1 MIWIKLALL
10 IMITASMF
18 FALWK
23 ASVGI
28 IIPLALLWGYGWY
41 TGFSGITLK
50 MLVVLTCIHLVVQA
64 IAFILSNKYREA
76 NIALTGAGITCFGTG
91 VLAVLFLGGLL
102 GLFMWVG
109 LIGRL
114 ITTPISIG
122 LSNITKSFLGGFIK
136 IVYSTLMSAFI
147 SFILF

>member
-1 MIWIKLALL
+1 MIWIKFALM

-28 IIPLALLWGYGWY
+28 IIPPALLWGYGWY

-50 MLVVLTCIHLVVQA
+50 MLVVITCIHLIVQT

-76 NIALTGAGITCFGTG
+76 NLALTGAGITGFGTG

-102 GLFMWVG
+102 GLFMWLG